1 MSIAINIEQSGSA
14 IIHPNIWIKPDDIM
28 TPTLPRVS
36 AKMCK
41 KTPENKNKSTQK
53 YYIRQ

>member
-1 MSIAINIEQSGSA
+1 MRTAINMEHIGSA
-14 IIHPNIWIKPDDIM
+14 IIHPNMWIKPEDII

-41 KTPENKNKSTQK
+41 KTPEK
-53 YYIRQ
+53 